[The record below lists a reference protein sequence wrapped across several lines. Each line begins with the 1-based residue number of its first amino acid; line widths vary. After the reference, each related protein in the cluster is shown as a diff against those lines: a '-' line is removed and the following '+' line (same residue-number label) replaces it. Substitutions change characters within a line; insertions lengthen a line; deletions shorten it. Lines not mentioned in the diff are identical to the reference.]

1 MKFLAFRSVVGI
13 RAGKRA
19 LMVVSPSGKIRQHNN
34 YEYIRTNMIP
44 PPQWFN
50 KLFK

>member
-1 MKFLAFRSVVGI
+1 MKFPSYQTSVGI

-19 LMVVSPSGKIRQHNN
+19 LMVVSLSRKISKYNN
-34 YEYIRTNMIP
+34 PEYIRTNMIVP
-44 PPQWFN
+44 PSWFN